1 MNYNTNKPAYV
12 GDLFM
17 RKNKTIVLLALL
29 LAILGVSLLTS
40 ACEGKNTEERQEVA
54 LQAEHPTRD
63 PTQKEMSAYMK
74 AMEKFGL
81 VPSEYEFFTY
91 QQNKKDFFSGL
102 EIVGLLEL
110 IQLKSGD
117 FLPVFFWDEN
127 NNILYTLKESDDGNF
142 HLSTLQRNPNPD
154 LSGNDFTQLW
164 NQIEKERVISIK
176 Q

>member
-1 MNYNTNKPAYV
+1 VNYNTNKPAYV
-12 GDLFM
+12 GDLFI
-17 RKNKTIVLLALL
+17 RKNKIIVLLVLL

-63 PTQKEMSAYMK
+63 PTKK

-110 IQLKSGD
+110 IQLKGGD

-142 HLSTLQRNPNPD
+142 HLYTLQRNPNPD
-154 LSGNDFTQLW
+154 LSDNDFTQLW

>member
-1 MNYNTNKPAYV
+1 
-12 GDLFM
+12 M

-91 QQNKKDFFSGL
+91 QQKIGRAH
-102 EIVGLLEL
+102 V
-110 IQLKSGD
+110 
-117 FLPVFFWDEN
+117 
-127 NNILYTLKESDDGNF
+127 
-142 HLSTLQRNPNPD
+142 
-154 LSGNDFTQLW
+154 
-164 NQIEKERVISIK
+164 
-176 Q
+176 

>member
-12 GDLFM
+12 GDLFI
-17 RKNKTIVLLALL
+17 RKNKIIVLLVLL

-63 PTQKEMSAYMK
+63 PTKKEMSAYMK

-110 IQLKSGD
+110 IQLKGGD
-117 FLPVFFWDEN
+117 FLPVF
-127 NNILYTLKESDDGNF
+127 
-142 HLSTLQRNPNPD
+142 
-154 LSGNDFTQLW
+154 
-164 NQIEKERVISIK
+164 
-176 Q
+176 